1 MDALI
6 SGEAG
11 VALLLDGAV
20 LRSMHLDHGPEPVVR
35 RREEVRLLFGDARDL
50 QVLESVTQAEV
61 AVRLEAAAARID
73 GLQLVLILLD
83 PELTA
88 DTRLTAAAE
97 AEELLARPGI
107 AEAVESILYAEP
119 LPAGADPAGAL
130 DFCSKGAPRAA
141 RLLSELVERQALIAE
156 ARAAWQ
162 QVPQA
167 VIGTPEDREY
177 AQAVF
182 VREGLFRSLVLAR
195 ETGRHVADFRVGALL
210 DPEVKKLRNH
220 REILRCW
227 LEPFHQEREHRQ
239 REEQRVEAA
248 DVVAE
253 GDPRPYRRGLDRQKR
268 LADVDSQKAAIVAA
282 MEHGDLA
289 RARRYVTELIRL
301 QTSGGQNPVYACK
314 SLCDLAIRAKALS
327 LPDLQLELSRTATD
341 LKPDDA
347 WSWVQYADA
356 MLDTGGLE
364 AALAASE
371 NAIAFGSQVAGGSVR
386 AAALRALGRLD
397 EALTLYEEVIE
408 SFPEAEVARNGRADL
423 LRALNRLG
431 EALSEYDSVIA
442 AFPDSIVA
450 RCGRAEVLRSLNR
463 PAEALAAYD
472 AVIADFPHNVV
483 ARAGRAEVLRSLNR
497 PEEALAAYA
506 EVIRAFPQDVV
517 ARNGRAELLR
527 SLNRL
532 EEALAAYAEV
542 IRAFPQDVVART
554 GRAEVL
560 RSLNRPEEA
569 LAAYDEATGAFPR
582 NVVARTGR
590 AEVLRSLNRPEEALA
605 AYAEVIRAFPQDVVA
620 KNGRAEVLRSLNLFE
635 EALAAYAEVSRAFPQ
650 DVVARAGRAEVLRS
664 LNRLEE
670 ALVAY
675 DGAIRAFPRNAVARN
690 GRAEVLRSLNRPEEA
705 LTAYEETIDA
715 FPQDVVARTGR
726 AEVLRSMNR
735 LDEALAA
742 YDSAIGRFPRSI
754 VARTGRA
761 EVLRSLGRLGEALG
775 AFDEI
780 LREHPH
786 DLWSRIARAAL
797 LVSLGRLDEA
807 LASLPDQAPVS
818 ETDWVATHI
827 RGMILLRRGKL
838 DEATQIFAAG
848 VRGLVS
854 AEQRDYF
861 RSALALTN
869 LRRGRAPAAAE
880 ALDKVETRIVD
891 PIANLLRLHAFCL
904 LSQRNLA
911 VDADDKLAGVAQPG
925 LQEVRSELRRRF
937 LIGGQPLHSEPWILE
952 QETIL
957 LLAAVGSLLSIQR
970 NRSGA

>member
-1 MDALI
+1 M
-6 SGEAG
+6 
-11 VALLLDGAV
+11 ALLLDGAV
-20 LRSMHLDHGPEPVVR
+20 LRSMHLDHGLEPVVR
-35 RREEVRLLFGDARDL
+35 REEVRFLFGDARDL
-50 QVLESVTQAEV
+50 QVLESVTQDEV

-73 GLQLVLILLD
+73 GLQLMLILLD

-97 AEELLARPGI
+97 TEELLARPGI

-141 RLLSELVERQALIAE
+141 RLVSELVARQALIAE

-162 QVPQA
+162 QVPPA
-167 VIGTPEDREY
+167 VFGTPEDREY

-195 ETGRHVADFRVGALL
+195 ETRRHLADLRFDALL
-210 DPEVKKLRNH
+210 NPEVKKLRNH

-227 LEPFHQEREHRQ
+227 LEPIHQEREHRH

-253 GDPRPYRRGLDRQKR
+253 GDAPPYRRGLDRQKR

-282 MEHGDLA
+282 MEHGNLA
-289 RARRYVTELIRL
+289 RARRYVAELIEF
-301 QTSGGQNPVYACK
+301 QTSGGQDPTYACM
-314 SLCDLAIRAKALS
+314 SLCDLAIKAKPLS
-327 LPDLQLELSRTATD
+327 LPDLQVELSRTATD

-356 MLDTGGLE
+356 LLDTGSLE

-371 NAIAFGSQVAGGSVR
+371 NAIAFGKLVAGSSVR
-386 AAALRALGRLD
+386 AEALRALGRLD
-397 EALTLYEEVIE
+397 EALALYDGVIE
-408 SFPEAEVARNGRADL
+408 SSPEDEVARSGRADL
-423 LRALNRLG
+423 LRTLNRLG
-431 EALSEYDSVIA
+431 EALSEYNSIIA
-442 AFPDSIVA
+442 EFPDSIVA
-450 RCGRAEVLRSLNR
+450 RNGRAEVLRSLNR

-472 AVIADFPHNVV
+472 AVIGDFPH
-483 ARAGRAEVLRSLNR
+483 
-497 PEEALAAYA
+497 
-506 EVIRAFPQDVV
+506 DVV
-517 ARNGRAELLR
+517 ARN
-527 SLNRL
+527 
-532 EEALAAYAEV
+532 
-542 IRAFPQDVVART
+542 

-569 LAAYDEATGAFPR
+569 LAAYDEAIGAFPR
-582 NVVARTGR
+582 DVVARNGR

-605 AYAEVIRAFPQDVVA
+605 AYDEVIRAFPHNAVA
-620 KNGRAEVLRSLNLFE
+620 RNGRAEVLRSLNRLE
-635 EALAAYAEVSRAFPQ
+635 EAVVAYDGAIRAFPR
-650 DVVARAGRAEVLRS
+650 DAVARSGRAEVLRS

-675 DGAIRAFPRNAVARN
+675 DGAIRAFPRDAVARSGRAEVLRSMNRPEEALSAYEEAIDAFPQDVVARN
-690 GRAEVLRSLNRPEEA
+690 GRAEVLRSL
-705 LTAYEETIDA
+705 
-715 FPQDVVARTGR
+715 
-726 AEVLRSMNR
+726 NR

-742 YDSAIGRFPRSI
+742 YDSAIGRFPHSI
-754 VARTGRA
+754 VARAGHA

-786 DLWSRIARAAL
+786 DSWSRVARAAL

-807 LASLPDQAPVS
+807 FASLPDQAPVT
-818 ETDWVATHI
+818 EDDWVAYHI
-827 RGMILLRRGKL
+827 RGMILLRRGRL
-838 DEATQIFAAG
+838 DEAAEIFSAG
-848 VRGLVS
+848 VPGGVTP
-854 AEQRDYF
+854 EQRDYF

-904 LSQRNLA
+904 LSQRDLA
-911 VDADDKLAGVAQPG
+911 VEAEGRLAAVSEPGV
-925 LQEVRSELRRRF
+925 QEVRSELRRRF
-937 LIGGQPLHSEPWILE
+937 LAGGQPLHSEPWILE

-957 LLAAVGSLLSIQR
+957 LLAAVGTLLSFQR
-970 NRSGA
+970 NRSAR